1 MVVWTGLAPV
11 APVTVAAI
19 TETLP
24 VPQSGSVTRSYWY
37 QTTPTLPALPA
48 VTHGQSTRWPAC
60 RATVRGALQVWP
72 PSVETAIWT
81 EFASGVAADEPLAK
95 ASLPESC
102 GGRPL
107 ADLGLRALGFPS
119 GV

>member
-19 TETLP
+19 TETSP

-48 VTHGQSTRWPAC
+48 VIQGQSTRWPAW

-72 PSVETAIWT
+72 PSVDTAIWT
-81 EFASGVAADEPLAK
+81 ELASGVAADDPLAK
-95 ASLPESC
+95 PSLPESC
-102 GGRPL
+102 GGQPFAEVVSRSFVSHT
-107 ADLGLRALGFPS
+107 R
-119 GV
+119 